1 MRWQKNG
8 PAVAK
13 RNAENNPSRQF
24 NIRMNKCVGNQGG
37 KTDLSEDEMLLVTDS
52 PLSVRS
58 TDCLSLPLSMEL
70 RLDPGD
76 DPQPPGSPG
85 LDLGVWSES

>member
-1 MRWQKNG
+1 M
-8 PAVAK
+8 
-13 RNAENNPSRQF
+13 
-24 NIRMNKCVGNQGG
+24 
-37 KTDLSEDEMLLVTDS
+37 SEDEMLLVTDS

-76 DPQPPGSPG
+76 DPKPPGSPG
-85 LDLGVWSES
+85 FDLGVWSES

>member
-1 MRWQKNG
+1 ML
-8 PAVAK
+8 V
-13 RNAENNPSRQF
+13 SRK
-24 NIRMNKCVGNQGG
+24 IR
-37 KTDLSEDEMLLVTDS
+37 TDSSEYEMPLVTDA

-58 TDCLSLPLSMEL
+58 TVCLSLPLLMEL

>member
-1 MRWQKNG
+1 M
-8 PAVAK
+8 
-13 RNAENNPSRQF
+13 
-24 NIRMNKCVGNQGG
+24 NICVGKQGDR
-37 KTDLSEDEMLLVTDS
+37 TDLNEDEMLLVTDS

-58 TDCLSLPLSMEL
+58 TVCLSLPLLMEL

>member
-1 MRWQKNG
+1 M
-8 PAVAK
+8 P
-13 RNAENNPSRQF
+13 
-24 NIRMNKCVGNQGG
+24 
-37 KTDLSEDEMLLVTDS
+37 LLTDS
-52 PLSVRS
+52 PLSVRPTVS
-58 TDCLSLPLSMEL
+58 CLPLPLPLLMEL